1 MNRATRQRILL
12 DRRLVERPGWI
23 DAAALERELA
33 KLPDVSHKVAPTEEA
48 ATPAEGNSAQ

>member
-48 ATPAEGNSAQ
+48 ATPAEGTSAQ